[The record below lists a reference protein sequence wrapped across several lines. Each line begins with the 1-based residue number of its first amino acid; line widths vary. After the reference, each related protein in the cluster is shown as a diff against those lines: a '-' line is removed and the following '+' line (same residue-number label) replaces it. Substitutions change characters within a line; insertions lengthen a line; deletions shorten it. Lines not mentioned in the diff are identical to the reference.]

1 MGIYLPILCNLAQVN
16 HLTLI
21 DNKGCDAGSIFLAVA
36 ENLVEDG
43 AELTLLAREVELGV
57 VGKSLRQV
65 QLDEPGQNVKRGWKD
80 KSPG

>member
-1 MGIYLPILCNLAQVN
+1 MLGQSKL
-16 HLTLI
+16 
-21 DNKGCDAGSIFLAVA
+21 LAVA

-43 AELTLLAREVELGV
+43 PELTLLAREVELGV

-65 QLDEPGQNVKRGWKD
+65 QLDEPGQNVRRGWKD

>member
-1 MGIYLPILCNLAQVN
+1 MAQVN

-57 VGKSLRQV
+57 VGESL
-65 QLDEPGQNVKRGWKD
+65 G
-80 KSPG
+80 

>member
-1 MGIYLPILCNLAQVN
+1 MLGQSKL
-16 HLTLI
+16 
-21 DNKGCDAGSIFLAVA
+21 LAVA

-43 AELTLLAREVELGV
+43 PELTLLAREVELGV

-80 KSPG
+80 